1 MSNIEQTE
9 VIPVTPMVQGDDD
22 FGYDE
27 GDSGQESGVD
37 FESFDDFDNE
47 APVEV
52 NPDVKKKQDKKEQEK
67 KKLGQKGDDLEVV
80 KSLESDDEEEEG
92 TSPAPKDKDEAKEDK
107 KKEEKEEKD
116 EEDKSD
122 EKKAEEK
129 SGKGKKTYIK
139 VGEETFGITS
149 DAIVPVMIDGKKVEV
164 SLQELRNEYSG
175 KKYAEQQLNAVSVE
189 KQKIQQTSKQ
199 LQESVTKYKQVAES
213 IMTIANDVNKNPKE
227 AFKIFLDS
235 FGLDTYDLE
244 ERMMK
249 HDLHELSSLLQMD
262 EVERKAYLLE
272 KKNSHLLSQ
281 AEKRKLGDAQSQKVK
296 TYTEQVNQLRKSFG
310 VSEAQYVDAYEELL
324 GRGFKDE
331 NLAEKDIVEWAAT
344 KPHVSVVQDLLKPY
358 EDDFSD
364 DAYSDLTWS
373 LAKYLAEGKAT
384 KEDVV
389 QHLQEVYGVPSAVK
403 ELNEKFAPVGRKSTT
418 PKSAPPSAKKYEYE
432 SFEDL
437 ED

>member
-9 VIPVTPMVQGDDD
+9 VIPATPMDTGED
-22 FGYDE
+22 FDSFDE

-52 NPDVKKKQDKKEQEK
+52 NPEIKKKQDKKEQEK

-80 KSLESDDEEEEG
+80 KSLDTDEDDEEG
-92 TSPAPKDKDEAKEDK
+92 TPPAPKDNDTEKEK
-107 KKEEKEEKD
+107 KPKEEVEEKP
-116 EEDKSD
+116 EESD
-122 EKKAEEK
+122 EKKAQEK

-139 VGEETFGITS
+139 VGEETFGIDS
-149 DAIVPVMIDGKKVEV
+149 NAVVPVVVDGKKIDV
-164 SLQELRNEYSG
+164 SLQELRNSYSG
-175 KKYAEQQLNAVSVE
+175 KQFIEKEISNVSLE
-189 KQKIQQTSKQ
+189 KQKIQQTNKQ
-199 LQESVTKYKQVAES
+199 LQESVNKYKTVADS
-213 IMTIANDVNKNPKE
+213 IMAVTADVNKNPKE
-227 AFKIFLDS
+227 AFKIFLDA

-249 HDLHELSSLLQMD
+249 HDLHELSSLLQMS
-262 EVERKAYLLE
+262 EVERRAYLLE

-281 AEKRKLGDAQSQKVK
+281 AEKRRTVDQQSEKVK
-296 TYTEQVNQLRKSFG
+296 TYTAQVDTLRKSFG
-310 VSEAQYVDAYEELL
+310 VSEAQYVDAYEELKAK
-324 GRGFKDE
+324 GFDDK

-344 KPHVSVVQDLLKPY
+344 KPHVSVVQELLTPY

-373 LAKYLAEGKAT
+373 LAQYLAKGQAT
-384 KEDVV
+384 KENIV

-432 SFEDL
+432 SFDDL